1 MVWEADLFFDVDRF
15 DCFDVYLFDCF
26 YEDLFYCLDV
36 DLFVLG
42 TALFDG
48 RARVEAGFVL
58 IGGSTIYTTLT
69 SGAISNNVKVAFAY
83 KSGSFAFYV
92 NGVQVG
98 TSSASLTISP
108 TLTQFD

>member
-26 YEDLFYCLDV
+26 DEDLFYCLDV

-58 IGGSTIYTTLT
+58 IGGF
-69 SGAISNNVKVAFAY
+69 FAGLVDFFIFL
-83 KSGSFAFYV
+83 SEFYF
-92 NGVQVG
+92 NYI
-98 TSSASLTISP
+98 LYF
-108 TLTQFD
+108 LYNFN